1 MERSTE
7 RVFIRY
13 ASHLDAHMMPLRNR
27 ISDVDGRAHA
37 ALQRRNGAPPQ
48 NGKRLR
54 LGGCF
59 GCSDG
64 AIDQDIEMSA

>member
-1 MERSTE
+1 
-7 RVFIRY
+7 
-13 ASHLDAHMMPLRNR
+13 MMPLRNR